1 MKPNFYLLFLVLGF
15 SQGTA
20 LHFPSQ
26 REDDLANTEELEIV
40 PGATWTDVNTG
51 KHIQAHGAGIN
62 KVGRT
67 FYTLGED
74 KDSTAYFQSVSCYS
88 SQNLVEW
95 KYEGAALSRND
106 SIPDLKTKRI
116 GGRPKVLYNRKTRN
130 TEDARVG
137 VATADQICGPY
148 EYKGGFHPLG
158 QQSRDIGLYQD
169 DDGSGYLL
177 TEDRPNGLRILKLS
191 YDSLNVTENVHL
203 WEGDNVES
211 PALIHHKGYYFMFGS
226 TLSGWKANDNV
237 GVSLL
242 LPKTSSQQLQLYSYS
257 KSLSG
262 PWSAWEPFA
271 PVGSGTFSS
280 QTTFILPL
288 GNDEFIY
295 MGDRWQSNN
304 LLRSTYVWL
313 PLEIKE
319 INVSLKWRDS
329 WELDAKTESWR
340 EAPEYREYEAE
351 TALLADGAL
360 DRSCIGCSNG
370 TSVTNLGSVAFSGLY
385 ARSAR
390 KVTIV
395 LTHAVGGAQQRHAA
409 VTCNGKRQIIAL
421 LPTASNGTETAGNS
435 TLHCNLSP
443 GKNTVLIARINGVDA
458 PDLDKVHVPRY

>member
-1 MKPNFYLLFLVLGF
+1 MRQSFYLLSLVLGS
-15 SQGTA
+15 SQAT

-26 REDDLANTEELEIV
+26 REDDLATTEELEIV
-40 PGATWTDVNTG
+40 PGATWTDINTG

-67 FYTLGED
+67 YYMLGED

-88 SQNLVEW
+88 FQNL
-95 KYEGAALSRND
+95 YEGAALSRND

-116 GGRPKVLYNRKTRN
+116 VERPKVLYNRKTRKYVMYAHIDN
-130 TEDARVG
+130 GEATDDLAVRKDARVG

-148 EYKGGFHPLG
+148 EYKGGFRPLG

-177 TEDRPNGLRILKLS
+177 TEDRPNGLRIVKLS
-191 YDSLNVTENVHL
+191 SDYLNVTENIHL

-211 PALIHHKGYYFMFGS
+211 PALIHHNGYYFMFGS
-226 TLSGWKANDNV
+226 TLSGWKANDN
-237 GVSLL
+237 
-242 LPKTSSQQLQLYSYS
+242 LYSYS

-280 QTTFILPL
+280 QTTFVLPL
-288 GNDEFIY
+288 RNDQFIY

-304 LLRSTYVWL
+304 LLRSTYIWL

-319 INVSLKWRDS
+319 TNVSLTWRDS
-329 WELDAKTESWR
+329 WILDGKTESWR

-351 TALLADGAL
+351 TAQLDDGAL

-370 TSVTNLGSVAFSGLY
+370 KSVTNLGSVEFSGLD
-385 ARSAR
+385 ARSAT

-395 LTHAVGGAQQRHAA
+395 LTHAVGGAQQRYAA
-409 VTCNGKRQIIAL
+409 VTCNGNEQIIAF
-421 LPTASNGTETAGNS
+421 LPTASNGTDTAGNS
-435 TLHCNLSP
+435 NLYCNLLP
-443 GKNTVLIARINGVDA
+443 GMNNVSISRTDGIDA
-458 PDLDKVHVPRY
+458 PDLDKVRVPRH